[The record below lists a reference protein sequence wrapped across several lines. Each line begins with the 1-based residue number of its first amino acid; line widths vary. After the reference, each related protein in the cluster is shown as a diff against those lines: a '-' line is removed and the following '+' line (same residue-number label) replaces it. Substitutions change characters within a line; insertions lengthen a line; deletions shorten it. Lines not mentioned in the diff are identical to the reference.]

1 MYYMCTIGMT
11 QKKLEFIKKM
21 KHFLLII
28 GTTRIDLALKEAA
41 NKFFCKM
48 CAPSGKKK
56 FLVMITDGAN
66 DAGTK
71 SVGEVAEGLKV

>member
-1 MYYMCTIGMT
+1 M
-11 QKKLEFIKKM
+11 
-21 KHFLLII
+21 
-28 GTTRIDLALKEAA
+28 KEAA

-71 SVGEVAEGLKV
+71 SVGEAAEGLKV